1 MYDWSAL
8 SGVLAV
14 GPRFESLLGETV
26 MGGLA
31 TRLLQMY
38 LGLPWVPTLCAAK
51 VARSRLEREGNERA
65 RRRRERA
72 TAQLGRVRALEEELA
87 QLKVRLAG
95 LPDVSAQRGRHQEVE
110 GLLLDASQHRQ
121 ALLVRRGELHTVL
134 KTLEKTS
141 LEDRRRLQAVIDA
154 EEAGKV
160 FRALDPHC
168 CPRCEGA
175 IADARRKREAETGAC
190 AMCGETVVG
199 NDEAGEEREQAAAQA
214 ASSRQAL
221 EAHKRAVATH
231 EEAVSK
237 VEAEFTALDQ
247 ERIHVEAALRSASAR
262 MELMELER
270 AVLRSEARLEEANRP
285 LDDEGEAPNGDIG
298 IVIAAVNETEARVK
312 EKQEDLLKDVSQS
325 IKGYAV
331 RFGMAQLTEVTLKGN
346 ASLSLVKGGQT
357 TSFTHVTAGEQLRL
371 KIATVLAIL
380 KQGEKAKLGRH
391 PGVLLVDSP
400 RAEELAEVNLAEL
413 IGELKGVAEELG
425 HLQVFVAVTASD
437 AILKRVEKGR
447 MQRAEGEAWVW

>member
-1 MYDWSAL
+1 
-8 SGVLAV
+8 
-14 GPRFESLLGETV
+14 
-26 MGGLA
+26 
-31 TRLLQMY
+31 MY

-95 LPDVSAQRGRHQEVE
+95 LPDVSAQRGRHREVE
-110 GLLLDASQHRQ
+110 GLLLDASQRRRT
-121 ALLVRRGELHTVL
+121 LLVRRGELHTVL
-134 KTLEKTS
+134 KTLEKAS
-141 LEDRRRLQAVIDA
+141 LEDRRKLQAVIDA

-175 IADARRKREAETGAC
+175 IADARRKREAETGVC
-190 AMCGETVVG
+190 AVCGETVVG

-221 EAHKRAVATH
+221 EVHKRAVAAH
-231 EEAVSK
+231 EEVVAK

-247 ERIHVEAALRSASAR
+247 ERIYVEAALRSASAR
-262 MELMELER
+262 VELER
-270 AVLRSEARLEEANRP
+270 AALRCEARLEEANRP
-285 LDDEGEAPNGDIG
+285 LDDEGEQPSGDIG
-298 IVIAAVNETEARVK
+298 IVIAAVSETEARVK
-312 EKQEDLLKDVSQS
+312 EKQEGLLRDVSLS

-380 KQGEKAKLGRH
+380 KQGEKEKLGRH

-413 IGELKGVAEELG
+413 IGELKAVADELG